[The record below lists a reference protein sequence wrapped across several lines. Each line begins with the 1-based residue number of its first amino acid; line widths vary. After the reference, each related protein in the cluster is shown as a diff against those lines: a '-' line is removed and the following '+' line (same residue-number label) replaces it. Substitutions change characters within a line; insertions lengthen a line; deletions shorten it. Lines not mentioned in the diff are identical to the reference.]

1 MLVRLAIKN
10 KDKNKFVKL
19 LKSLDK
25 QNLITM
31 VHVSKGREFI
41 WTKTNYERWKA
52 DTVQLLFSEIE
63 KSGVNGVK
71 LSELKKKIDAKGKM
85 EELLKTLE
93 EQNLIVRGKKGET
106 TSFWTKDNYE
116 KWKTSVKKLKKIT
129 TEDVYKALEELRAHV
144 DQKFSEILSI
154 LEDIKEKH

>member
-1 MLVRLAIKN
+1 
-10 KDKNKFVKL
+10 
-19 LKSLDK
+19 
-25 QNLITM
+25 M